1 MAQKHDEHLTTEQLS
16 AFVDKQLSPDEQ
28 AVFDAH
34 LSACQQCQRKLAD
47 LRLTV
52 GLLRALPQEGV
63 PRSFGLPAP
72 VQERPAR
79 RVAVVTPV
87 ARQRRAWPNALQRT
101 VRTVSTLAA
110 VLALIFIISGV
121 VQPLHFGGGGASTA
135 SEAGPVIPNNGASG
149 ASKSPITPHV
159 IRTAIP
165 GQTAQG
171 ATAQPTQTP
180 GPTPTPTPRSSIVS
194 GSGPPANQTPAL
206 PPFLDLGQPQ
216 GRLTIGALLLVLSV
230 IGLVITRRRR
240 GPAY

>member
-34 LSACQQCQRKLAD
+34 LSTCPQCQRKLAD

-52 GLLRALPQEGV
+52 GLLRALPQEEV
-63 PRSFGLPAP
+63 PRSFVLPAP

-79 RVAVVTPV
+79 RAAVVTPV
-87 ARQRRAWPNALQRT
+87 ARQRRVWPNALQRT
-101 VRTVSTLAA
+101 IRTVSTLAA

-121 VQPLHFGGGGASTA
+121 VQPLHFGGGASTTA
-135 SEAGPVIPNNGASG
+135 SEAGPAIPNKEASG
-149 ASKSPITPHV
+149 ASKGPITPRV
-159 IRTAIP
+159 SGTAVS
-165 GQTAQG
+165 GQDERAKTPQPAQ
-171 ATAQPTQTP
+171 T
-180 GPTPTPTPRSSIVS
+180 PTPTPTPGTSIAS
-194 GSGPPANQTPAL
+194 GSGPPADQTPAL

-216 GRLTIGALLLVLSV
+216 GRLTIGALLLVLSI

-240 GPAY
+240 GPVY